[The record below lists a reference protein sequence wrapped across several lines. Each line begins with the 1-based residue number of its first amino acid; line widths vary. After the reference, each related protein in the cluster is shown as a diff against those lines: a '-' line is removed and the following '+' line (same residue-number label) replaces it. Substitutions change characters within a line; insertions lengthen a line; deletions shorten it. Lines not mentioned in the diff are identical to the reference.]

1 MEFQWGMLL
10 AGIGAFLFGMQLME
24 RRLRSLA
31 GREFKLFVRR
41 SSGTVWRS
49 LFSGAIVTATLQSSS
64 MVSLLV
70 MSLAGAGV
78 IGLNSGIGLLLGA
91 NIGTTTTGWLVSS
104 LGLKFDL
111 SSLAYPLLA
120 FGGLLT
126 VFSREEKWRAMAG
139 VVFGLALMFTG
150 IGMMRE
156 SFYSFSMH
164 ASEMNFQGHS
174 NGWFVISGLVLA
186 AALNSSS
193 ATVALALTSLSAGIL
208 SLEQSMLLVIGAD
221 MGTTATAALATL
233 KANAIKKRVGYSQVI
248 FNLFSGLLAW
258 IMLPIYISLSKAVD
272 IFLDSTM
279 ILAAFHTTMNLV
291 GIFLFIPFIPVFS
304 KTIESCIKED
314 ADALSVSIRDSDPM
328 ESQSAIEALDVES
341 HKFFSRTLSLL
352 REFFNL
358 NDGTPSK
365 HIRTYTDLKKYENEI
380 ALFGIKVQA
389 YQLSEVEA
397 KSLEKS
403 IAAIRN
409 AAISAK
415 DVKDILHNLEEL
427 RSSASDQLFGFY
439 QSITHSQREFYNNV
453 EEAFLLHGL
462 DKQGSLTR
470 LKAIAADVHRL
481 AAQDVY
487 HLYSNKDRLEIYVP
501 SLLNLVRAINNSNES
516 LLRAIEPELEIP
528 YNNRNGN

>member
-31 GREFKLFVRR
+31 GREFKLLVRR

-49 LFSGAIVTATLQSSS
+49 LFSGAIVTAALQSSS

-78 IGLNSGIGLLLGA
+78 IGLKSGIGLLLGA
-91 NIGTTTTGWLVSS
+91 NIGTTFTGWLVSS

-111 SSLAYPLLA
+111 GSLAYPLLA
-120 FGGLLT
+120 IGGLIS
-126 VFSREEKWRAMAG
+126 VFSKEGKWRAIAG

-150 IGMMRE
+150 IGIMRE
-156 SFYSFSMH
+156 SFTTFSEH
-164 ASEMNFQGHS
+164 ASEINLHGHS
-174 NGWFVISGLVLA
+174 HVWFLICGLVVA
-186 AALNSSS
+186 AALHSSS
-193 ATVALALTSLSAGIL
+193 ATVALALTSLSAGIVT
-208 SLEQSMLLVIGAD
+208 LEQSMLLVIGAD

-233 KANAIKKRVGYSQVI
+233 KANAIKKRVGYSQVF
-248 FNLFSGLLAW
+248 FNVFSGLLAW
-258 IMLPIYISLSKAVD
+258 LMLPIYVSFSKAGEV
-272 IFLDSTM
+272 FLDSTM
-279 ILAAFHTTMNLV
+279 ILATFHTSMNLMGV
-291 GIFLFIPFIPVFS
+291 FLFIPFIPVFS
-304 KTIESCIKED
+304 KTMESWIKGD
-314 ADALSVSIRDSDPM
+314 ADSLSVSIRDSDPM
-328 ESQSAIEALDVES
+328 ESQSAIEALDTES

-358 NDGTPSK
+358 DDGTPSK
-365 HIRTYTDLKKYENEI
+365 HVRSYHDLKKYENEI

-389 YQLSEVEA
+389 NQLSEREA
-397 KSLEKS
+397 KSLENS
-403 IAAIRN
+403 LTSIRN

-415 DVKDILHNLEEL
+415 DVKDILHNLDEL
-427 RSSASDQLFGFY
+427 RSSASDVLFGFY
-439 QSITHSQREFYNNV
+439 QSITRCQREFYNNV
-453 EEAFLLHGL
+453 EEAFQLHGL
-462 DKQGSLTR
+462 DRQESLTR
-470 LKAIAADVHRL
+470 LRAIAADVHRL

-487 HLYSNKDRLEIYVP
+487 HLYSNKDHLEIYVP

-528 YNNRNGN
+528 SDRRNGN